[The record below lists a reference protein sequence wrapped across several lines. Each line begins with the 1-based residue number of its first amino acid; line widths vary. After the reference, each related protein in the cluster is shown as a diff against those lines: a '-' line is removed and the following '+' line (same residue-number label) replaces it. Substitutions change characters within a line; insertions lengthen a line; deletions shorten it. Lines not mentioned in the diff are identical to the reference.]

1 MEPIVAER
9 HEKLKNEMFGKLKDL
24 GNNILGRFGF
34 SLDTASW
41 LFDFAWLAY
50 YDPPDHARTPSS
62 FGIMRIPH
70 NFVVRR

>member
-1 MEPIVAER
+1 VAY
-9 HEKLKNEMFGKLKDL
+9 
-24 GNNILGRFGF
+24 NILSSVGNALGVSAGSADARFGF